1 MPIVNPTEEQLAEFA
16 AEAVDRKPIVMVNLL
31 RFRDAADYGS
41 GPEARLT
48 GRKAYDRYTRAVMPL
63 LWEVGGQ
70 VLWRGHV
77 RSSFIAPEGECWDEA
92 LLVHYPDR
100 AAFVR
105 MVNSPAYREAM
116 THRTAALADSRLLET
131 RPGRLP
137 KVILNLVRGAVR
149 LRRLLSP
156 RVR

>member
-16 AEAVDRKPIVMVNLL
+16 AEAVDRKAIVMVNLL
-31 RFRDAADYGS
+31 RFRDTADYGS

-77 RSSFIAPEGECWDEA
+77 RSSFIAPEGESWDEA

-149 LRRLLSP
+149 LRRLVSP